1 MNKSAVI
8 ASFFTVLI
16 VLGVVAYR
24 LLWAASSVA
33 SAAGLGRLRKL
44 PKSWRRR
51 LFDARNDAPSESS
64 IGLSGLQGSAD
75 FYVRLIR
82 CASKPWG

>member
-1 MNKSAVI
+1 MNKSAMM
-8 ASFFTVLI
+8 AAFFTVLV

-33 SAAGLGRLRKL
+33 SARGLGRLPKL

-51 LFDARNDAPSESS
+51 LFDERNDSPS
-64 IGLSGLQGSAD
+64 
-75 FYVRLIR
+75 
-82 CASKPWG
+82 

>member
-8 ASFFTVLI
+8 ASFFTVLV

-33 SAAGLGRLRKL
+33 SAAGLGRLPKW

-51 LFDARNDAPSESS
+51 LFDARNDSP
-64 IGLSGLQGSAD
+64 
-75 FYVRLIR
+75 R
-82 CASKPWG
+82 